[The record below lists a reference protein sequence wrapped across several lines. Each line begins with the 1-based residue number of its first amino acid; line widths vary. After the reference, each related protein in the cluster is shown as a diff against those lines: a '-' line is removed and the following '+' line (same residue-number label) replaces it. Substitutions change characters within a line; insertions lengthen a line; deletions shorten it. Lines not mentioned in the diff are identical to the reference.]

1 MSRLHFSA
9 NKCFKLAP
17 WPSLTKPSA
26 AVAGPPT
33 STVTMP
39 PWCSRSYTP
48 LLLPTPVQG
57 PPPPHKTLSFPL
69 KHQVFFFSISFL
81 SLFARSNTFWEQ
93 RQRKVCESRVECNL
107 FVSWKTSPWK
117 WWKATTT
124 LQDLKE
130 EASNSRFVAHFLY
143 TTSQYNENLTP
154 CC

>member
-1 MSRLHFSA
+1 MVKTEVMSRLHFSA

-107 FVSWKTSPWK
+107 FVSWKTANVSLK
-117 WWKATTT
+117 MMESHDHSAGSKRRGVK
-124 LQDLKE
+124 LQARGPL
-130 EASNSRFVAHFLY
+130 SVHN
-143 TTSQYNENLTP
+143 
-154 CC
+154 

>member
-1 MSRLHFSA
+1 MVKTEVMSRLHFSA

-107 FVSWKTSPWK
+107 FISWKTANVSLK
-117 WWKATTT
+117 MMESHDHSAGSKRRGVK
-124 LQDLKE
+124 LQVRGPL
-130 EASNSRFVAHFLY
+130 SVHN
-143 TTSQYNENLTP
+143 
-154 CC
+154 